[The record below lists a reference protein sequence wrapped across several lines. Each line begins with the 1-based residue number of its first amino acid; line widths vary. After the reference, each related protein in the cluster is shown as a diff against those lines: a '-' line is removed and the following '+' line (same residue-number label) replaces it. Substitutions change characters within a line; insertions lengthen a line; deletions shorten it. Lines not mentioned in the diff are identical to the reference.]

1 MHEYSGHV
9 PQYWR
14 YVRESTVVTSPR
26 PCPWP
31 VAHAL
36 PALGPNLALAM
47 PLGSGPLA
55 PARPYG
61 YAMPM
66 ALARRSVNG
75 AAFQRRWVRSAGR
88 PGTPHVDP
96 PYKPPPPGAAG
107 LLRPGAGPS
116 GSTAT
121 VEGPVGPAKGKPLRM
136 KPHETA

>member
-1 MHEYSGHV
+1 MARG
-9 PQYWR
+9 
-14 YVRESTVVTSPR
+14 
-26 PCPWP
+26 PCPARP
-31 VAHAL
+31 
-36 PALGPNLALAM
+36 GPNLALAM

-116 GSTAT
+116 GSAAT
-121 VEGPVGPAKGKPLRM
+121 VEGGGVPAQGKPLRM
-136 KPHETA
+136 KPHETGQ

>member
-14 YVRESTVVTSPR
+14 YVRESTVVPSPR

-88 PGTPHVDP
+88 PGIPHVYSRRNPRHRARRVSCDQERVANR
-96 PYKPPPPGAAG
+96 G
-107 LLRPGAGPS
+107 R
-116 GSTAT
+116 
-121 VEGPVGPAKGKPLRM
+121 
-136 KPHETA
+136 